1 MPKFNNFLWSLLPA
15 CLWKFISY
23 IIFSQLHMITLQ
35 SFTKILLRDLVS
47 VKLAILVL
55 SPCFPKNYAYII
67 CDNQVKEWV
76 PNLYIKKKVNIK
88 KK

>member
-1 MPKFNNFLWSLLPA
+1 
-15 CLWKFISY
+15 
-23 IIFSQLHMITLQ
+23 MITLQ

-67 CDNQVKEWV
+67 WQPSEVMSAKSVYKE
-76 PNLYIKKKVNIK
+76 KSKH
-88 KK
+88 